1 MPISDTTDPVVA
13 EADRRV
19 ERAKA
24 SLRSRFHLLE
34 RKLGDVRD
42 RLDVPEQIRRHPWPA
57 VGIGL
62 AIGALAGWRTRRTS
76 AVVPTPRSFTGL
88 AVSALGALGV
98 QIVRE
103 LVVAQL
109 GRSAKRWWIEHGGRF
124 PDELGPTEA
133 EDVYFEQ

>member
-1 MPISDTTDPVVA
+1 MPISDTTDPVI
-13 EADRRV
+13 ADADQRV

-24 SLRSRFHLLE
+24 SLRSRIHLLE

-42 RLDVPEQIRRHPWPA
+42 RLDVPEKISRHPWPA
-57 VGIGL
+57 VGVAFAL
-62 AIGALAGWRTRRTS
+62 GALAGWRAS
-76 AVVPTPRSFTGL
+76 PTLPRVSTERSL
-88 AVSALGALGV
+88 AALATSALGALGV

-109 GRSAKRWWIEHGGRF
+109 GRSAKRWWSEHGGRF

-133 EDVYFEQ
+133 GDVYFEQ